1 MNIDILNKL
10 ECILKELSSFE
21 KMGLDTSSL
30 KIFIKNYKNFLKINE
45 QSIEQLSLDEKLN
58 LVQKFL
64 EDKKVFPTIKDVITF
79 AMIN

>member
-30 KIFIKNYKNFLKINE
+30 NIFIKIILTPIYLY
-45 QSIEQLSLDEKLN
+45 
-58 LVQKFL
+58 
-64 EDKKVFPTIKDVITF
+64 TF
-79 AMIN
+79 